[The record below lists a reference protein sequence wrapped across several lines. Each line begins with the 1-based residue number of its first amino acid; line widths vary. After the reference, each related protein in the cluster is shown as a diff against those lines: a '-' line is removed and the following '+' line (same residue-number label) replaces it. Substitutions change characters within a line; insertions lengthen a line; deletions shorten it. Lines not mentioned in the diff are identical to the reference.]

1 MRLVSLSALFSLALS
16 GCTITTMDRPISYAS
31 RPVVAANVTPVA
43 TPVVTANVTASVTP
57 VASACDVICGAPT
70 GCRTAVHRTYNQGSG
85 EHFYT
90 STRGEGAAQG
100 FNEEA
105 ANYFYLSSVAAPGL
119 APLHRC
125 MMNYGKHFYTTAPN
139 CEGVA
144 PGTEEGTLGYL
155 STTPQCGAVPLF
167 RSYNPR
173 SNDHFYTT
181 DPAEHARAT
190 HGGGWNDE
198 GITGYVWPS
207 SV

>member
-1 MRLVSLSALFSLALS
+1 MRFISLSALLSLALS
-16 GCTITTMDRPISYAS
+16 GCTITTMGRPISYTS
-31 RPVVAANVTPVA
+31 RPVVAANVS
-43 TPVVTANVTASVTP
+43 ANV
-57 VASACDVICGAPT
+57 VASACDAICGAPA
-70 GCRTAVHRTYNQGSG
+70 GCRTAIHRAYHPGSG

-90 STRGEGAAQG
+90 ATRGEGAALG
-100 FNEEA
+100 YNEEA
-105 ANYFYLSSVAAPGL
+105 ANYFYLSSAPAPGL
-119 APLHRC
+119 VPLHRC
-125 MMNYGKHFYTTAPN
+125 LMNYGKHFYTTAPN
-139 CEGVA
+139 CEGVT

-167 RSYNPR
+167 RSYNPS

-207 SV
+207 AV

>member
-1 MRLVSLSALFSLALS
+1 MRLITASTLLSLALS
-16 GCTITTMDRPISYAS
+16 GCTITTVGRPISYAS
-31 RPVVAANVTPVA
+31 TPVGAQVVAPVGCGMA
-43 TPVVTANVTASVTP
+43 
-57 VASACDVICGAPT
+57 CGAPM

-90 STRGEGAAQG
+90 TTRGEGASLG

-105 ANYFYLSSVAAPGL
+105 ADYFHLASAPAPGL

-125 MMNYGKHFYTTAPN
+125 LMAYGKHFYTTAPE
-139 CEGVA
+139 CEGS
-144 PGTEEGTLGYL
+144 PGTEEGTLGYI

-167 RSYNPR
+167 RSYNPGSR
-173 SNDHFYTT
+173 DHFYTT

-207 SV
+207 PV